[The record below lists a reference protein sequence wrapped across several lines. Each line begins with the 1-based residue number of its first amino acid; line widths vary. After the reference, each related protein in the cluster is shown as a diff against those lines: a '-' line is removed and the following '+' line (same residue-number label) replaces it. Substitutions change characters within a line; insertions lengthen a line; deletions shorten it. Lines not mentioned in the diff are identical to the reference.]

1 MTPYYERDGITIYHG
16 DAREIVPTLTPES
29 VDLVLTDPP
38 YSSGGAYRSDRT
50 QPTTTKYQ
58 ITHETLRSYGS
69 FSGDN
74 RDQRSFEKWC
84 DSWMSATMRATREG
98 GVIACFIDWRNIAS
112 VIDAVQVAG
121 WVYRG
126 IVPWYKGSDQRP
138 NKGWFRRNVEY
149 IVTGSCGPL
158 ETGAQS
164 EEACNDGILFARV
177 NGIEKQH
184 QTQKPVEIFR
194 EFIRCRSDFQT
205 VLDPF
210 MGSGTTLRAAADLGR
225 RAIGIEIEERYCEI
239 AARRLEQ
246 MVLPLE
252 AVS

>member
-1 MTPYYERDGITIYHG
+1 MKPYYERGGIVIYHG
-16 DAREIVPTLTPES
+16 DSRAILSELPPGGI
-29 VDLVLTDPP
+29 DLVLTDPP
-38 YSSGGAYRSDRT
+38 YSSGGAYRSDRNQST
-50 QPTTTKYQ
+50 ATKYQ
-58 ITHETLRSYGS
+58 ISHETLRSYGT

-84 DSWMSATMRATREG
+84 DSWMSAAINATREG
-98 GVIACFIDWRNIAS
+98 GVLACFIDWRNIAS
-112 VIDAVQVAG
+112 VIDAAQVAG

-158 ETGAQS
+158 ETGARS
-164 EEACNDGILFARV
+164 PEPCNDGILFARV

-184 QTQKPVEIFR
+184 QTQKPVEIFH
-194 EFIRCRSDFQT
+194 EFIRCRSDFQSI
-205 VLDPF
+205 LDPF
-210 MGSGTTLRAAADLGR
+210 MGSGTALVAAANLNR

-239 AARRLEQ
+239 AAKRLEQ